1 MMTDE
6 QRRTL
11 VAALEVAIAPPAEN
25 RQRSAT
31 AYVPW
36 RHVAAL
42 RAALEAMGV
51 DWRSV
56 KAQQD
61 ARNAEANAR
70 ADAARRAAN
79 VKANAAEELEP

>member
-36 RHVAAL
+36 RHVDEL

-61 ARNAEANAR
+61 ARNAEAAR
-70 ADAARRAAN
+70 VAAAARRIL
-79 VKANAAEELEP
+79 AAEELKP